1 MSEFPVTK
9 MAYHQLTASLEIV
22 VHLSEIIK
30 RSCRA
35 HAEEPPPSRILTSNK
50 GHVSGYVEPRDFS
63 IGLNTSVHV

>member
-35 HAEEPPPSRILTSNK
+35 HAEEPPPSHILTSNK
-50 GHVSGYVEPRDFS
+50 GHVEPRDFS